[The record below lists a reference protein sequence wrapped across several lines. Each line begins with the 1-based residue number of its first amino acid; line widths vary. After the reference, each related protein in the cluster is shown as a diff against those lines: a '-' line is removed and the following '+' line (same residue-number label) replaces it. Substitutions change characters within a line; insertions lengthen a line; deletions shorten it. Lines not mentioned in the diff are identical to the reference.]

1 MTDKSGKR
9 IILQRMVESLMVDVT
24 LELLGQMMQRSL
36 DMQRE
41 LSADVR
47 ELKSRMTDI
56 ERGLGRNAASET
68 EHYASVM
75 GRMDRVDDRIDRV
88 ERRLDIGD
96 A

>member
-1 MTDKSGKR
+1 MA
-9 IILQRMVESLMVDVT
+9 DVT

-41 LSADVR
+41 LAADVR

-56 ERGLGRNAASET
+56 ERGLGRNAASES

-88 ERRLDIGD
+88 ERRLNIGD

>member
-41 LSADVR
+41 LAADVR

-88 ERRLDIGD
+88 ERRRNIGD